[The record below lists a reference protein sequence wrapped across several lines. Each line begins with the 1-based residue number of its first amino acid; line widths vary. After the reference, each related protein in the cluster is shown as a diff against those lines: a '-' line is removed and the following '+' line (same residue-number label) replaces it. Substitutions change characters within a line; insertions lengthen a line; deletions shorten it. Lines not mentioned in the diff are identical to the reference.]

1 MGERVEFP
9 SNSHTCQGYL
19 AGRGAAVVVIQEW
32 WGLVPHIEDIVE
44 RFAREGF
51 LAIAPDLYH
60 GKTTKSPDEAGRL
73 LMELD
78 ADRAEREIAGAGNYL
93 LSRPECTSKT
103 YGVVGF
109 CMGGALAQYTATKE
123 NGKVGA
129 AASFYGGFRKLDMDW
144 NNLHAALLLIYAG
157 NDKSVPASA
166 GQELGDKLKAM
177 GKTADVVVYPGT
189 NHAFFNDARP
199 EVYDAGAAADAWRR
213 TLELFRANIR

>member
-1 MGERVEFP
+1 MGERVEF
-9 SNSHTCQGYL
+9 GYF
-19 AGRGAAVVVIQEW
+19 AAPASGSGPAVVVVQEW
-32 WGLVPHIEDIVE
+32 WGIVPHIQDVVE

-51 LAIAPDLYH
+51 VAIAPDLYH
-60 GKTTKSPDEAGRL
+60 GKTTKSPDEAGKL
-73 LMELD
+73 FMEVD
-78 ADRAEREIAGAGNYL
+78 ADRAAKEINDAGNYL

-109 CMGGALAQYTATKE
+109 CMGGALAQYTATEE

-177 GKTADVVVYPGT
+177 GKKADV
-189 NHAFFNDARP
+189 
-199 EVYDAGAAADAWRR
+199 
-213 TLELFRANIR
+213 

>member
-19 AGRGAAVVVIQEW
+19 AGRGPAVVVIQEW

-44 RFAREGF
+44 RFAKEGF
-51 LAIAPDLYH
+51 LAIAPDLFH

-78 ADRAEREIAGAGNYL
+78 ADRAEREIAGAGEYL

-123 NGKVGA
+123 GDKVGA
-129 AASFYGGFRKLDMDW
+129 TASFYGGFRKLNMDW
-144 NNLHAALLLIYAG
+144 NNLNAALLLIYAG

-166 GQELGDKLKAM
+166 GQELGEKLKAM
-177 GKTADVVVYPGT
+177 GKNVDVVVYPNT
-189 NHAFFNDARP
+189 NHAFFNDARK
-199 EVYDAGAAADAWRR
+199 EVYDAEAAQDAWRR